1 VRRRRD
7 VLHAALSDQVMKTI
21 ERWVLRIS
29 DSDWTWYGFGWMRPA
44 KHQRLGLPYLLFS
57 SVLLG
62 LPGIVVGIGALFL
75 VFGKVELQVCG
86 WIFAAVVLVE
96 LLLHLV
102 FAHYWNGRA
111 TMVARVNAA
120 PDALK

>member
-1 VRRRRD
+1 
-7 VLHAALSDQVMKTI
+7 
-21 ERWVLRIS
+21 
-29 DSDWTWYGFGWMRPA
+29 
-44 KHQRLGLPYLLFS
+44 
-57 SVLLG
+57 
-62 LPGIVVGIGALFL
+62 
-75 VFGKVELQVCG
+75 
-86 WIFAAVVLVE
+86 VVLVE

>member
-1 VRRRRD
+1 
-7 VLHAALSDQVMKTI
+7 LHAALSDTTMKTI

-29 DSDWTWYGFGWMRPA
+29 DSDWTWCGFGWMRPA